1 MINITKKENC
11 CGCSACYNICPMNCI
26 SMFPD
31 SEGFLYPQVDQKKCT
46 NCGLCEKVC
55 PILNRKEHSGQP
67 IGIAIQARNDMIRR
81 KSASGGMFAVI
92 ANYVIE
98 QGGVVFGAGFDKNF
112 NVVHSYSETKEGI
125 AKYQGS
131 KYVQSNIRETF
142 RKAREYLEKGR
153 YVCFSGT
160 PCQIEGLKSFL
171 RKDYDKLICIDIV
184 CHGVPSPKVWRK
196 YLDFH
201 AMKENSS
208 IKEVIFKD
216 KKYGYGSSTMTLMF
230 ENGIKYHK
238 GHESDPMLKA
248 FLSGICSRPSCYECQ
263 FKTKSRISDFTI
275 FDCWSISQFDN
286 TMDDDKG
293 TTNVLVH
300 TEKGKHIFNEIKNK
314 VNYCYIDVN
323 EAISLDGKMVLNSA
337 TPNEHRDEF
346 FNDLD
351 DLSLKELMNKFFP
364 MSIKD
369 KIKYTSKPIL
379 YKLGILNYLKRKMG

>member
-1 MINITKKENC
+1 
-11 CGCSACYNICPMNCI
+11 
-26 SMFPD
+26 MFPD

-46 NCGLCEKVC
+46 NCGLCQKVC

-125 AKYQGS
+125 VKYQGS
-131 KYVQSNIRETF
+131 KYVQSDIRETF

-171 RKDYDKLICIDIV
+171 RKNYDKLICIDIV

-196 YLDFH
+196 YLDYYIK
-201 AMKENSS
+201 KENSQLIEAS
-208 IKEVIFKD
+208 FRD
-216 KKYGYGSSTMTLMF
+216 KIYGYGSSTMTLGF
-230 ENGIKYHK
+230 KNGIKYHH
-238 GHESDPMLKA
+238 GHESDFMLKA
-248 FLSGICSRPSCYECQ
+248 FLTELSSRPSCYDCK
-263 FKTKSRISDFTI
+263 FKIKSRVSDFTI

-286 TMDDDKG
+286 SMDDDKG

-300 TEKGKHIFNEIKNK
+300 TEKGKNIFAEISDQ
-314 VNYCYIDVN
+314 VNYCYVDVN
-323 EAISLDGKMVLNSA
+323 KAISLDGKMVLNSA